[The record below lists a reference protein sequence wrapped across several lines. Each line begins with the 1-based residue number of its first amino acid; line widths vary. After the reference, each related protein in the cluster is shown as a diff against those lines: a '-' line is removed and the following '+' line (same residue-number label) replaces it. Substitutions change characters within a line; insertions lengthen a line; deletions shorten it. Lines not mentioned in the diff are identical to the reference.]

1 MRTTRP
7 MLRGALLA
15 ALLASSSA
23 IANLDLAPSANP
35 NADAEVGME
44 AIKAGDWQR
53 AIVSFNAALKAE
65 PDNPDF
71 HNGLGYAYRKAGQL
85 DASFRHYRIALRIN
99 PDLKSAHEYI
109 GEAYLVAGD
118 KAKAR
123 EHLAVLERLCRGR
136 DCEEYRDLAKAI
148 AAAK

>member
-1 MRTTRP
+1 MERSRWTW
-7 MLRGALLA
+7 RGAAVA
-15 ALLASSSA
+15 ALLASTA
-23 IANLDLAPSANP
+23 AVANIDLAPTAMP
-35 NADAEVGME
+35 NADADVAME
-44 AIKAGDWQR
+44 AIRAGDWKG
-53 AIVSFNAALKAE
+53 AIIAFNAALKAE
-65 PDNPDF
+65 PDNPDY

-109 GEAYLVAGD
+109 GEAYLAVGD

-148 AAAK
+148 AAAR